1 MNLSH
6 TKCMFNKCVGKHPR
20 DLDVYLPLPMSAYKS
35 SIHESTGEIPSLLM
49 LGREVELPTD
59 LLYGHKD
66 TQNTL
71 NKS

>member
-1 MNLSH
+1 
-6 TKCMFNKCVGKHPR
+6 
-20 DLDVYLPLPMSAYKS
+20 
-35 SIHESTGEIPSLLM
+35 M

-71 NKS
+71 NESYSEYALNL